1 LATDEQSLTGT
12 SRRDVEPQ
20 ASAQIP
26 RQLIRNEL
34 DISGIEPFNVLDG
47 REEDGLLAA
56 NQGRD
61 PVTSRR
67 RPGVAEPPSVLS
79 TPHHE
84 WEPAL
89 WQPRRKCLPRFGRN
103 GVARNCLLLPHE
115 PLSRSSHDERTGAYQ
130 ADKYATAW
138 LWV

>member
-1 LATDEQSLTGT
+1 MAPLSPSRARNRPGLATDEQSLTGT

-20 ASAQIP
+20 IP

-34 DISGIEPFNVLDG
+34 DLSGIEPFNVLDG

-61 PVTSRR
+61 PATSRR

-84 WEPAL
+84 
-89 WQPRRKCLPRFGRN
+89 
-103 GVARNCLLLPHE
+103 
-115 PLSRSSHDERTGAYQ
+115 
-130 ADKYATAW
+130 
-138 LWV
+138 

>member
-1 LATDEQSLTGT
+1 MAPLSPSRARNRPGLATDEQSLTGT

-84 WEPAL
+84 
-89 WQPRRKCLPRFGRN
+89 
-103 GVARNCLLLPHE
+103 
-115 PLSRSSHDERTGAYQ
+115 
-130 ADKYATAW
+130 
-138 LWV
+138 